1 LVLAYLLSFIPALQL
16 EDEVSLALRQ
26 LGHHLTA
33 TTSHL
38 FRAQA
43 ASPAEL
49 LPGHLQGI
57 HPLLLQEVAPKALA
71 PGLLEKETLGQVR
84 KLGILAG
91 LELAGLTTV
100 CLVIDAY
107 L

>member
-1 LVLAYLLSFIPALQL
+1 MLLFLPFSALQL

-43 ASPAEL
+43 ASAAEL

-57 HPLLLQEVAPKALA
+57 HPLLLQDSAPTALA
-71 PGLLEKETLGQVR
+71 PGLLETETLGQV
-84 KLGILAG
+84 GESANAVCDLA
-91 LELAGLTTV
+91 ELKQN
-100 CLVIDAY
+100 
-107 L
+107 

>member
-1 LVLAYLLSFIPALQL
+1 MQFSLDLASALFAISFVLQL

-38 FRAQA
+38 FRSQVS
-43 ASPAEL
+43 SPADL

-57 HPLLLQEVAPKALA
+57 HPLLLQVDSPKALT
-71 PGLLEKETLGQVR
+71 PGLLEKETFGQVGGVS
-84 KLGILAG
+84 L
-91 LELAGLTTV
+91 
-100 CLVIDAY
+100 
-107 L
+107 